1 MKLRDGVLLVVI
13 VLLFVI
19 LAYLLSSKNPK
30 QSQLAPIFVPIRSWF
45 GPAYGGNRGPTVVV
59 NQQQQQQ
66 QQQAPSSEPTT
77 APITTPGPT
86 PPPASPFTLM
96 GYN

>member
-13 VLLFVI
+13 VHLFVI

-30 QSQLAPIFVPIRSWF
+30 QSPLAPIFVPIRTWF

-66 QQQAPSSEPTT
+66 QSSSSQPTTT